1 MKKIAVLGGGMM
13 GSAIAIDLSSGYAVE
28 VLDLKE
34 NKKLSDR
41 LKQLN
46 IKTTLADLTDFKSIS
61 HLIKEADLIIGAVP
75 GYLGFKVLKDVLKAG
90 KNIVD
95 ISFFS
100 ENPFQLNEMAER
112 KNLTA
117 VVDCGVSPGL
127 SNLILG
133 YHNKKMKVEFYECLV
148 GGLPFRRSLPFEYS
162 ASFSPI
168 DVIEEYTRPA
178 RLMENGKIVVKPP
191 LSELENLEIEPI
203 GTLECFNTD
212 GLRTIL
218 KTMLIPNM
226 KEKTLRYPGHI
237 SKIKFLTDCGFFNS
251 ESIKINGNSI
261 RPIDFTA
268 KILLPIWKQEKSK
281 DEFTFMKIIIRGKEK
296 GKPKEHIYELFD
308 RYDKKTGTT
317 SMARTTGYTCTG
329 AAKLILE
336 EKFLKKGICPP
347 EYIGEDENCFV
358 EIMNHLSS
366 RNIKLKHIE
375 RDI

>member
-1 MKKIAVLGGGMM
+1 MKKIAVLGCGMM
-13 GSAIAIDLSSGYAVE
+13 GSAIAIDLSTNYAVE
-28 VLDLKE
+28 VIDLTE
-34 NKKLSDR
+34 NKKLSSR
-41 LKQLN
+41 FKQLN
-46 IKTTLADLTDFKSIS
+46 IKTTIADLTDFKLIPL
-61 HLIKEADLIIGAVP
+61 LIKDADLVIGAVP
-75 GYLGFKVLKDVLKAG
+75 GYIGFKVLKNAIKAG

-95 ISFFS
+95 ISFFN
-100 ENPFQLNEMAER
+100 EDPFQLNELAER

-148 GGLPFRRSLPFEYS
+148 GGLPFKRVLPFEYS
-162 ASFSPI
+162 APFSPI

-178 RLMENGKIVVKPP
+178 RLMENGKIIIKPP
-191 LSELENLEIEPI
+191 LSELEELEIEPI
-203 GTLECFNTD
+203 GTLECFNSD

-237 SKIKFLTDCGFFNS
+237 KKIKFLTDCGFFNS

-261 RPIDFTA
+261 RPIDFTSE
-268 KILLPIWKQEKSK
+268 ILLPIWKQEKNS
-281 DEFTFMKIIIRGKEK
+281 DEFTLMKIIIRGEEN
-296 GKPKEHIYELFD
+296 GKLKEHIYELFD
-308 RYDKKTGTT
+308 RYDEKTGTT

-329 AAKLILE
+329 TAKMILE
-336 EKFLKKGICPP
+336 GKFQKKGICPP
-347 EYIGEDENCFV
+347 EYIGDDENCFE
-358 EIMNHLSS
+358 EIMNHLAA

>member
-13 GSAIAIDLSSGYAVE
+13 GSAIAIDLCTNYAVE
-28 VLDLKE
+28 VIDLKE
-34 NKKLSDR
+34 NKLNSR
-41 LKQLN
+41 FKQLQ
-46 IKTTLADLTDFKSIS
+46 IKTTLADLTDFKLIA
-61 HLIKEADLIIGAVP
+61 HLIKDTDLVIGAVP
-75 GYLGFKVLKDVLKAG
+75 GYIGFKVLKNAIKAG

-95 ISFFS
+95 ISFFN
-100 ENPFQLNEMAER
+100 EDPFQLNELAER

-133 YHNKKMKVEFYECLV
+133 YHNKRMKVEFYECLV
-148 GGLPFRRSLPFEYS
+148 GGLPFKRVLPFEYS
-162 ASFSPI
+162 APFSPI

-191 LSELENLEIEPI
+191 LSDLEQLEIDPV

-218 KTMLIPNM
+218 KTMPIPNM

-237 SKIKFLTDCGFFNS
+237 KKIKFLTDCGFFNS
-251 ESIKINGNSI
+251 ESFEINGNPV

-268 KILLPIWKQEKSK
+268 KVLLPVWKQEKNP
-281 DEFTFMKIIIRGKEK
+281 DEFTIMKIIIRGKEK

-308 RYDKKTGTT
+308 RYDEKTGTT

-336 EKFLKKGICPP
+336 KKFRKKGICPP
-347 EYIGEDENCFV
+347 EYIGEDDNYFG
-358 EIMNHLSS
+358 EIINHLAL
-366 RNIKLKHIE
+366 RNINLKHIE